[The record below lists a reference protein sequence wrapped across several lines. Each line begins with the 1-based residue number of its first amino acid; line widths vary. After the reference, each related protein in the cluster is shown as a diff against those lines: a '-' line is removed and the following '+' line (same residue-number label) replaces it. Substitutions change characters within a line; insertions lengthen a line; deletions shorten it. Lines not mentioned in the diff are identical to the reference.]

1 MSLQWT
7 HKAAADLDGL
17 YDHYVVLVGP
27 EKALRAIQDMV
38 SQVKALADLSLSSV
52 GQPSEVPGVR
62 ELLLE
67 RWPYQAAYRVKGRD
81 VQILRIDAVENL
93 G

>member
-1 MSLQWT
+1 MSLLWT
-7 HKAAADLDGL
+7 HKAAGDLDGL
-17 YDHYVVLVGP
+17 YDHYVVLIGP

-38 SQVKALADLSLSSV
+38 EQVQALADLGLSSL

-62 ELLLE
+62 ELALE

-81 VQILRIDAVENL
+81 VQILRIDSVDNP